1 MKKRYLGLRLLYSC
15 FLFLLLLPLIM
26 TLIYSLCSQEEIRAF
41 LQTSGR
47 YQSELM
53 EIKLIPR
60 MFSLTQYW
68 DFLIVSSA
76 NLRFYMNSIALT
88 TVILLGQLLIVPATA
103 YGLSRFRF
111 RGRDIL
117 VMIIVALLLLP
128 FQVTMVPTV
137 LMLRQMNMLDTI
149 WAMILP
155 NLASPLY
162 IFLLRQAMLT
172 IPNEL
177 FEAGQLDGAGTI
189 RCYLH
194 VALPVSRSMIGAFLA
209 LSFADCWNMIEQP
222 MVYLPTN
229 QRLMPLSIA
238 FRNLSEEQL
247 GICFAGA
254 TLYII
259 PAFMVYMFFQEDI
272 ISSIQLSGLK

>member
-1 MKKRYLGLRLLYSC
+1 MRKKHLGLQLLFC
-15 FLFLLLLPLIM
+15 GLLLLLLLPIIM
-26 TLIYSLCSQEEIRAF
+26 TMIYSLCSQEEIKAF

-47 YQSELM
+47 YQGGLM

-60 MFSLTQYW
+60 MFSMAQYW
-68 DFLIVSSA
+68 DFLIASPA
-76 NLRFYMNSIALT
+76 TLRFYMISIILT
-88 TVILLGQLLIVPATA
+88 AVILLGQLMIVPATA

-111 RGRDIL
+111 PGRDML
-117 VMIIVALLLLP
+117 AMIIVALLLLP

-137 LMLRQMNMLDTI
+137 LMLRKMNMLDTA

-189 RCYLH
+189 RCYFH
-194 VALPVSRSMIGAFLA
+194 VALPVSRSMLGAFLA

-222 MVYLPTN
+222 MVFLPTN
-229 QRLMPLSIA
+229 QQLQPLSVV
-238 FRNLSEEQL
+238 FRDLSEGQL
-247 GICFAGA
+247 GSCFAGA
-254 TLYII
+254 ALYLV
-259 PAFMVYMFFQEDI
+259 PALMVYLFFQEGI
-272 ISSIQLSGLK
+272 ISGIQLSGLK